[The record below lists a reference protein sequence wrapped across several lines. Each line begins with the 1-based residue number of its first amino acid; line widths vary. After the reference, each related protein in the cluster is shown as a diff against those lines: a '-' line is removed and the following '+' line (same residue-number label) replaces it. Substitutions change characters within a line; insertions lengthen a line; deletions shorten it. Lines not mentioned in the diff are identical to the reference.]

1 MLQYVHEI
9 KFVAGRCRRLGE
21 PPRRV
26 PVRAA
31 KKNNGGKPLMSL
43 KNIFKKKKPEDTPAF
58 RMEMAKK
65 IAFHRLRYVT
75 EREGE
80 TEIVIGRDGGFNIRN
95 GEFIV
100 SADNRVIFR
109 CNIKDMQASELLS
122 KEGAILT
129 APDLENG
136 GNVRT
141 IVVYYVY
148 FR

>member
-9 KFVAGRCRRLGE
+9 KFALETPLTER
-21 PPRRV
+21 
-26 PVRAA
+26 
-31 KKNNGGKPLMSL
+31 KNNGGTVLMSL
-43 KNIFKKKKPEDTPAF
+43 FNMFKKKKPEDSLSF

-100 SADNRVIFR
+100 SADNHVIFR
-109 CNIKDMQASELLS
+109 CEIKDMQASELLS

-136 GNVRT
+136 GAVRT